1 MTHEQ
6 RAEQAELIVKKWA
19 GQYFDGA
26 AGNGYYDDLIDAIAA
41 ALRPSEAVK
50 DMLLRAEGIVNQWHY
65 LKHGSMTVTCQ
76 PCTKDIELI
85 AKVREELG
93 L

>member
-1 MTHEQ
+1 MTPEQ
-6 RAEQAELIVKKWA
+6 RAAARKHCRYWEGRFPPIHPVEGC
-19 GQYFDGA
+19 GQCE
-26 AGNGYYDDLIDAIAA
+26 AIAA
-41 ALRPSEAVK
+41 ALKPSEAVK